1 MINLKI
7 FYKSG
12 PMIIWCV
19 KTKVHTLQYDLWMQ
33 SLFILIWY
41 WYIEW
46 NCPSLLLLDA
56 VVCFDRYGN
65 AERVYRLEFVSNS
78 DFSDSEFSK
87 WKETVM
93 LQGMTL
99 PTTYEVEQKAKDI
112 KLALE
117 YNFNEDD
124 IEMVWFIFICFHCVI
139 ILMISGHW
147 LAVWLRV
154 VCSLYY

>member
-1 MINLKI
+1 
-7 FYKSG
+7 
-12 PMIIWCV
+12 
-19 KTKVHTLQYDLWMQ
+19 
-33 SLFILIWY
+33 
-41 WYIEW
+41 
-46 NCPSLLLLDA
+46 
-56 VVCFDRYGN
+56 
-65 AERVYRLEFVSNS
+65 VYRLEFVSNS

-124 IEMVWFIFICFHCVI
+124 IEMV
-139 ILMISGHW
+139 
-147 LAVWLRV
+147 
-154 VCSLYY
+154 